1 MCIYL
6 RVSLAVFFTFEVT
19 LSYGHGTNIFKSQNS
34 IEKAL
39 EFHSQPT
46 NFFIYAAFKICF
58 PCEYSLILFNSTDI
72 ECLLYLKDT
81 MKNKILWKKLGNQ
94 NVSYL

>member
-19 LSYGHGTNIFKSQNS
+19 LSYGHGTNIFKSQNP

-39 EFHSQPT
+39 EFHKVNLQIFLFMPLLR
-46 NFFIYAAFKICF
+46 FAFLV
-58 PCEYSLILFNSTDI
+58 SIL
-72 ECLLYLKDT
+72 
-81 MKNKILWKKLGNQ
+81 
-94 NVSYL
+94 